1 MSNDD
6 GKLSTGELIFVS
18 AIFAGAIVG
27 LFALLR
33 WMFTTKSGMIAA
45 TVAFFVL
52 LFLHLTGALDRP
64 NQTAT
69 STGHAQQ
76 SIQSSPPAAQTTRV
90 PSGHIE
96 QGTTGPDF
104 GYRIDRSQACATING
119 VTSCSPINR

>member
-1 MSNDD
+1 MSNND

-33 WMFTTKSGMIAA
+33 WMFTTKAGMIAA
-45 TVAFFVL
+45 AIAFFVL

-64 NQTAT
+64 HTTAA
-69 STGHAQQ
+69 STGQAQQ
-76 SIQSSPPAAQTTRV
+76 SIHSSMPSARPERT
-90 PSGHIE
+90 PSGYLE
-96 QGTTGPDF
+96 QGTTSPDL
-104 GYRIDRSQACATING
+104 GYRVDRMQVCATLNG